1 MQEILEQ
8 YSLHQLVD
16 QPTYITKNGNS
27 KTLVDLVCVG
37 QPNLVVGNEVIGSIY
52 NKSHHQINHV
62 KLNFKCFPPPPY
74 KRLIWHYARA
84 NIDMLQ
90 RACRMYDW
98 VGELTN
104 LMNDP
109 EAQVEHFDEIISNI
123 SKNFIPHE
131 KKTFYAGDPPWLTK
145 NCKNFYKKYN
155 RSYKRYARRG
165 HPLWRKCGLRA

>member
-8 YSLHQLVD
+8 HSLHQLVD

-27 KTLVDLVCVG
+27 KSLVDLVCVG
-37 QPNLVVGNEVIGSIY
+37 QPNLVVCNEVIGSIY
-52 NKSHHQINHV
+52 DKSHHQINHV

-74 KRLIWHYARA
+74 KRLIWHYAQA

-104 LMNDP
+104 LYLYQLSITED
-109 EAQVEHFDEIISNI
+109 DG
-123 SKNFIPHE
+123 K
-131 KKTFYAGDPPWLTK
+131 
-145 NCKNFYKKYN
+145 
-155 RSYKRYARRG
+155 
-165 HPLWRKCGLRA
+165 